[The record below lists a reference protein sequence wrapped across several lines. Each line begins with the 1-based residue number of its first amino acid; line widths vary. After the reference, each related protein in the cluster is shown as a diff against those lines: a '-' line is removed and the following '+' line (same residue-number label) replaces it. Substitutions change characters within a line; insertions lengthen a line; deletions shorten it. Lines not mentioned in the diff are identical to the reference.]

1 MVSKY
6 LTAGSITILLAVCG
20 WQYYDSRQL
29 AQENARLKV
38 LVVESDKYISALKNN
53 IALNE
58 QLAIQRN
65 SFESFIREYSNASH
79 AALQKLIRSDKQV
92 TDWSNARIPASLLQL
107 HKDSAAA
114 RNGASTN
121 SSSSAGTSPIP

>member
-6 LTAGSITILLAVCG
+6 LTAGSIVILLAVCG

-114 RNGASTN
+114 RNGTSTN
-121 SSSSAGTSPIP
+121 PDSPAGTNPVP